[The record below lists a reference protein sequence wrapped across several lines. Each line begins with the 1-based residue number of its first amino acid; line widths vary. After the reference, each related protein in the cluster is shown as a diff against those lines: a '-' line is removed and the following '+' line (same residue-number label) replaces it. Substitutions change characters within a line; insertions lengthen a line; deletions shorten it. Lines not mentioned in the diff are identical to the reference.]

1 MEVFKKSPEY
11 AEMKTIFESILKY
24 RGRRRKI
31 YINQL
36 EAHFCQ
42 TMYKINMQSC
52 DNMTELMTKNRKQYR
67 ELAKLNTTVTFLED
81 RIIELKN
88 KLEKVPD
95 KLTGSL
101 RTSSAF

>member
-1 MEVFKKSPEY
+1 MNILRKSPEF
-11 AEMKTIFESILKY
+11 AEMETLLEKAFKR
-24 RGRRRKI
+24 RGTERKI

-36 EAHFCQ
+36 KQHFCE

-52 DNMTELMTKNRKQYR
+52 DNMTDLMTKNSRQR
-67 ELAKLNTTVTFLED
+67 RDIAKLNTTITFLED

-88 KLEKVPD
+88 KLELPD
-95 KLTGSL
+95 DKAIYSL

>member
-1 MEVFKKSPEY
+1 MNVFRKSPEF
-11 AEMKTIFESILKY
+11 AEMKNIFESILKY

-36 EAHFCQ
+36 KQHFCE

-52 DNMTELMTKNRKQYR
+52 DNMTDLMTKNSRQR
-67 ELAKLNTTVTFLED
+67 RDIAKLNTTITFLED

-88 KLEKVPD
+88 KLELPD
-95 KLTGSL
+95 DKAIYSL

>member
-11 AEMKTIFESILKY
+11 EEMKTILEKVFKR
-24 RGRRRKI
+24 RGRERKI

-36 EAHFCQ
+36 EQHFCQ

-52 DNMTELMTKNRKQYR
+52 DNLTELMTKNRKQYR

-95 KLTGSL
+95 KLMGSL
-101 RTSSAF
+101 RMSSVF